1 MSIPHVRRLAL
12 HEVLIRFI
20 RVGEASVLLGQ
31 EFRSNEHIEKKA
43 QSRRAYTERRGK
55 LLGSHGTRLQRRE
68 QVELHT
74 REHGEPGVDD
84 ESQLTYGF
92 RFGMYVCH
100 GLTSAQPDSST
111 SGSGLSRT
119 VLG

>member
-43 QSRRAYTERRGK
+43 QSRRA
-55 LLGSHGTRLQRRE
+55 
-68 QVELHT
+68 
-74 REHGEPGVDD
+74 
-84 ESQLTYGF
+84 
-92 RFGMYVCH
+92 
-100 GLTSAQPDSST
+100 
-111 SGSGLSRT
+111 
-119 VLG
+119 